1 MVVQF
6 FTVIQQLLS
15 PETKNV
21 VVRVFCYLLKRNAC
35 MGIYLWYYMMNAI
48 MQDIESQQHS
58 TIAVSKYVSQEIIF
72 IFVRMHDYCVAAYVP
87 ISTTTHRLN
96 SLAPHCITY
105 L

>member
-21 VVRVFCYLLKRNAC
+21 VVRVFCYLLKRNVC
-35 MGIYLWYYMMNAI
+35 MGINGSIWMNAI

-58 TIAVSKYVSQEIIF
+58 TIAVSKYVARNYIYF
-72 IFVRMHDYCVAAYVP
+72 CPDA
-87 ISTTTHRLN
+87 
-96 SLAPHCITY
+96 
-105 L
+105 